1 MEISVSDIKD
11 WLKKIEKD
19 REWLAKKLFVSPYT
33 VRNWLAPKSTI
44 PIPKAKLA
52 FIQQLMEQ
60 SKAIENKKVNYNDV
74 LTFPVRL
81 TPEEWKALLPPDIDP
96 SDYAAAERHIRNLLQ
111 SIVDSTPP
119 MPRPQEPDDNA

>member
-1 MEISVSDIKD
+1 MLATSNPKPITKANLDFIKQ
-11 WLKKIEKD
+11 I
-19 REWLAKKLFVSPYT
+19 
-33 VRNWLAPKSTI
+33 I
-44 PIPKAKLA
+44 
-52 FIQQLMEQ
+52 EQ
-60 SKAIENKKVNYNDV
+60 SKTIENKKVNYDDV